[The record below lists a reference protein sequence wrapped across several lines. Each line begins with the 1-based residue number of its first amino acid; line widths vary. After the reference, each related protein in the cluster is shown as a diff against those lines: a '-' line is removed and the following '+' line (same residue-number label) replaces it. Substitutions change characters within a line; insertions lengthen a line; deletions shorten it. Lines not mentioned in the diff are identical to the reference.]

1 MKNVG
6 AVEEVDE
13 EVIIPILYN
22 KAIIFYL
29 IRNMWMGGRRSK
41 TKMKII
47 LNEFLL
53 GILFMFNKMSLIFLV
68 FVMRTLV
75 NKT

>member
-53 GILFMFNKMSLIFLV
+53 GILFMFNKIFV
-68 FVMRTLV
+68 VMRTLV
-75 NKT
+75 